1 LLLLLTES
9 HIKRILLLLKRLDWH
24 LSRLLTVKAEK
35 LVLCCRLSSR
45 LLGCIAKHAIEIKLL
60 LLGWLSKIKQI
71 LLIRIQGRLLLS
83 LICIGAENIEVICR
97 LRLPTINRA
106 EIRFRD
112 EIHQVHLLIG
122 LDLLVGLLAICI

>member
-1 LLLLLTES
+1 M
-9 HIKRILLLLKRLDWH
+9 
-24 LSRLLTVKAEK
+24 
-35 LVLCCRLSSR
+35 SSR
-45 LLGCIAKHAIEIKLL
+45 FLRCIAKHAIEIKL

-83 LICIGAENIEVICR
+83 LICISAENIEVICR
-97 LRLPTINRA
+97 LRLPTINRT

-122 LDLLVGLLAICI
+122 YDLLVGLLAIRV